1 MNQPSSPPERTHRLR
16 NLWLPDRAFKLPGL
30 PSKLRPDPP
39 PIPYELRYVKLYGI
53 EYCIMWEN
61 MQIGDS
67 VFLKTT
73 ADYKTLAPTL
83 RKANAYFNRQFEA
96 RPRCEDG
103 YFGLRIWR
111 LA

>member
-1 MNQPSSPPERTHRLR
+1 
-16 NLWLPDRAFKLPGL
+16 
-30 PSKLRPDPP
+30 
-39 PIPYELRYVKLYGI
+39 VKLYGI

-73 ADYKTLAPTL
+73 ADYKTLAPIL
-83 RKANAYFNRQFEA
+83 RRASAYFNRQFDA
-96 RPRCEDG
+96 RPRHEGG

-111 LA
+111 LR